1 MAESVAVAETP
12 TVESHKFQAE
22 TRALLGLMINSLYT
36 HKEVF
41 LRELISNASDAL
53 DKVRLR
59 SLTEHGLLG
68 DDTKLGLTLVPD
80 AKAGTLTISD
90 NGVGMTKDEL
100 VKFLGTI
107 AFSGSKEFAEK
118 LSGDAAKDAKLIG
131 QFGVG
136 FYSAFLVA
144 KQVTVT
150 SRAAGHDDAWAWES
164 SADGSFQVRA
174 GERARR
180 GTDIVLHLKDD
191 QKEFAEGW
199 RLRELVKKY
208 SDFVGYPIVLE
219 TEEVEG
225 EGEAAAK
232 AKSSETINKGS
243 ALWTRSKSEITDE
256 QYVEFY
262 KHISHDWEDPLAR
275 THFTIEGT
283 QLFTGLLFVPKRAP
297 FDLFQRD
304 KKSGI
309 RLYVKRVF
317 IMEECDA
324 LLPEYLRFVRGVVDS
339 DDLPL
344 NVSREVLQHDLVVE
358 SIKRQ
363 VTKKTL
369 DMLEGLAKD
378 KPDDYATFW
387 EQFGVV
393 LKEGLHLDPANKDRL
408 AKLLRF
414 DSTHGEKATSL
425 ADYVSR
431 MKEGQGA
438 IYYISG
444 PDRAFLEKSPHIE
457 GLKAKGYEV
466 LFFTDAVDEWVA
478 TALPEFEG
486 KKLSSAMK
494 GEIKLE
500 GEKKEGEDTKD
511 EPTAPEWISLTQ
523 AMKEALGDRVKAVRM
538 TERLKDSP
546 VCLVAGEHDLGANLE
561 RILKQ
566 HSPNQAMFGAG
577 KRTLEL
583 NGSHPL
589 IKNLQTLAADVKARE
604 RVRQWTEALYDQ
616 ALLTEGSAIADPVAF
631 AQRMT
636 TLLLESTAR
645 ELGQTPPAAPEAPKV
660 EV

>member
-1 MAESVAVAETP
+1 MAESAVADTP
-12 TVESHKFQAE
+12 TVENHTFQAE

-59 SLTEHGLLG
+59 ALTEHGLLG
-68 DDTKLGLTLVPD
+68 DDAKLEVVLRPD
-80 AKAGTLTISD
+80 EKAGTLTISD

-100 VKFLGTI
+100 TKFLGTI
-107 AFSGSKEFAEK
+107 AFSGSREFMQK
-118 LSGDAAKDAKLIG
+118 LSGDASKDAKLIG

-144 KQVTVT
+144 QRVVVV
-150 SRAAGHDDAWAWES
+150 SRAAGHDEAWTWTS
-164 SADGSFQVRA
+164 S
-174 GERARR
+174 GEGTFTLAPGGRLRR
-180 GTDIVLHLKDD
+180 GTDIVLELRDE
-191 QKEFAEGW
+191 QKEFLQPW

-208 SDFVGYPIVLE
+208 SDFVGHPIVLE
-219 TEEVEG
+219 SEEVEG
-225 EGEAAAK
+225 EGADEK
-232 AKSSETINKGS
+232 RTKSTETINKGS
-243 ALWTRSKSEITDE
+243 ALWTRPKGEVTDE
-256 QYVEFY
+256 QYAEFY
-262 KHISHDWEDPLAR
+262 KHVSHDWDDPLAR

-297 FDLFQRD
+297 FDLFHREMR
-304 KKSGI
+304 SGI

-317 IMEECDA
+317 IMEECQA
-324 LLPEYLRFVRGVVDS
+324 LLPEHLRFVRGVVDS

-363 VTKKTL
+363 VTKKSL
-369 DMLEGLAKD
+369 EMLEALASERT
-378 KPDDYATFW
+378 DDYAAFW
-387 EQFGVV
+387 KEFGAV
-393 LKEGLHLDPANKDRL
+393 LKEGLHLDPNNKGRL

-414 DSTHGEKATSL
+414 ESTHEGGGLTSL
-425 ADYVSR
+425 ADYVGR
-431 MKEGQGA
+431 MKEGQPA

-457 GLKAKGYEV
+457 GLKKKGYEV

-486 KKLSSAMK
+486 KKLVSAMK

-500 GEKKEGEDTKD
+500 GEAKD
-511 EPTAPEWISLTQ
+511 EEKKDEADPAWGGLIQ
-523 AMKEALGDRVKAVRM
+523 AMKDALGDRVKGVRM
-538 TERLKDSP
+538 TERLTDSP
-546 VCLVAGEHDLGANLE
+546 ACLVAGEHDLGANLE

-566 HSPNQAMFGAG
+566 HGQGGLPGG
-577 KRTLEL
+577 RRTLEL

-589 IKNLQTLAADVKARE
+589 VVNLRELVKEPKHRE
-604 RVRQWTEALYDQ
+604 RVRQWTEVLHDQ
-616 ALLTEGSAIADPVAF
+616 ALLTEGSPIADPVAF

-636 TLLLESTAR
+636 ALLVESTAR
-645 ELGQTPPAAPEAPKV
+645 ELGETPAAGEGGEAPKV

>member
-1 MAESVAVAETP
+1 MAESAVADTP
-12 TVESHKFQAE
+12 TVEQHTFQAE

-53 DKVRLR
+53 DKARLR
-59 SLTEHGLLG
+59 ALTEHGLLG
-68 DDTKLGLTLVPD
+68 DDAKLEVVLRPD

-100 VKFLGTI
+100 IKFLGTI
-107 AFSGSKEFAEK
+107 AFSGSREFMQK
-118 LSGDAAKDAKLIG
+118 LSGDATKDAKLIG

-144 KQVTVT
+144 DRVVVV
-150 SRAAGHDDAWAWES
+150 SRAAGHDEAWTWAS
-164 SADGSFQVRA
+164 SADGSYTLAPGARQ
-174 GERARR
+174 RR
-180 GTDIVLHLKDD
+180 GTDVILTLRDD
-191 QKEFAEGW
+191 QKEFLEGW

-208 SDFVGYPIVLE
+208 SDFVGHPIVLE

-225 EGEAAAK
+225 EGAEEKKSK
-232 AKSSETINKGS
+232 ATETLNKGS
-243 ALWTRSKSEITDE
+243 ALWTRPKAEISDE
-256 QYVEFY
+256 QYEEFY
-262 KHISHDWEDPLAR
+262 KHVSHDWDAPLAR

-297 FDLFQRD
+297 FDLFHREGR
-304 KKSGI
+304 SGV

-344 NVSREVLQHDLVVE
+344 NVSREVLQHDMVVE
-358 SIKRQ
+358 SIKRT
-363 VTKKTL
+363 VTKKSL
-369 DMLEGLAKD
+369 EMLEGLAKD
-378 KPDDYATFW
+378 KADDYATFW
-387 EQFGVV
+387 KEFGAV
-393 LKEGLHLDPANKDRL
+393 LKEGLHLDTANKDRL

-414 DSTHGEKATSL
+414 ESTSGGLTSL

-431 MKEGQGA
+431 MKEGQQA

-457 GLKAKGYEV
+457 GLKKKGYEV

-486 KKLSSAMK
+486 KKLASAMK
-494 GEIKLE
+494 GEIKLDE
-500 GEKKEGEDTKD
+500 QKDEEKKD
-511 EPTAPEWISLTQ
+511 EEAAPEWKGLLE
-523 AMKEALGDRVKAVRM
+523 AMKAALGDRVKAVRM
-538 TERLKDSP
+538 TERLTDSA

-566 HSPNQAMFGAG
+566 HQPGAALPG
-577 KRTLEL
+577 GRRILEL
-583 NGSHPL
+583 NGDHPL
-589 IKNLQTLAADVKARE
+589 LQNLKTLAAQPEHAE
-604 RVRQWTEALYDQ
+604 RVRQWTEVLFDQ
-616 ALLTEGSAIADPVAF
+616 ALLTEGSPIADPVAF

-636 TLLLESTAR
+636 SLLVDATR
-645 ELGQTPPAAPEAPKV
+645 YELGNPPAAGGEGGEAPTA
-660 EV
+660 EA